1 MKYFKRL
8 EFIVLFA
15 FSALL
20 LASCVGAGS
29 NDNGVYVFEPTSE
42 KS

>member
-8 EFIVLFA
+8 VFIVLFA

-29 NDNGVYVFEPTSE
+29 NYNPLYVFQPTS
-42 KS
+42 K